1 MYTCTKTKKTVRL
14 LAKADRFNRLAKQAS
29 GTDRLAWYRQKDRAL
44 DLAIRQ
50 APTEFVVDSVEQDGR
65 LLLGLTHVLSGRR
78 VHLEPYRLSLQAQ
91 AVLHRMARRAGV
103 EYRFLRM
110 ADNHVLPDDLAR
122 VPRLAE
128 ALCLQ
133 P

>member
-1 MYTCTKTKKTVRL
+1 MYTCIRTKRTVCL
-14 LAKADRFNRLAKQAS
+14 LAEADRFNRLAKQAS
-29 GTDRLAWYRQKDRAL
+29 GADRPAWYRRKDKAL

-50 APTEFVVDSVEQDGR
+50 AAAEFVVDSVEQNDR
-65 LLLGLTHVLSGRR
+65 LLLGLTHVPSGRR

-91 AVLHRMARRAGV
+91 AALHRLARLAGM

-110 ADNHVLPDDLAR
+110 ADNRVMPDDLAH
-122 VPRLAE
+122 VHGLAE